1 MMVTLMGL
9 VKILKL
15 EGCLKGTY
23 LKIHITDGDDEVE
36 LRISQVD

>member
-9 VKILKL
+9 VKILKM
-15 EGCLKGTY
+15 EGCLKATY
-23 LKIHITDGDDEVE
+23 MKIHLTDGDDEVE

>member
-15 EGCLKGTY
+15 EGCLKATY
-23 LKIHITDGDDEVE
+23 MKIHLTDGDDEVE